1 VSAQLALASHK
12 RHATLVPQTVFVA
25 GLLKTV
31 QVADVHSMMEAF
43 GKVEEIRIIE
53 GKGSALVTFADTMS
67 GVQAINILNL
77 IEQIP
82 GSDQPLTVQWSRRE
96 FDTRSR
102 EREGT
107 ERDRERPHH
116 VFDRKS
122 TVVSGVAEL
131 REAGRLM
138 KGQHHLPGEISGNDS
153 MEEGEILDSMEEGQI
168 HPPPHHSLKEF
179 LSRGLFPGTQI
190 KPSQSISLDAGNGM
204 TSTRRA
210 TQSREQFA
218 RSFAL
223 NQKILKSQ
231 SLEALQDICRHSI
244 SDFNAVNVATA
255 CRRSTKLLIFNHGR
269 KCTVQRAEPAIRV
282 VSMLF
287 SRMTEILKLGSK
299 FDCKSFSTIWWS
311 FGTLSPILG
320 SRFLDI
326 VSTDVLEAKTIDALV
341 NEHDKFEGQNI
352 ATFLWGKV
360 SVGHLS
366 FTSGMIAVVA

>member
-1 VSAQLALASHK
+1 
-12 RHATLVPQTVFVA
+12 VFVA

-77 IEQIP
+77 IVQIP

-138 KGQHHLPGEISGNDS
+138 KGQHHLPGEISG
-153 MEEGEILDSMEEGQI
+153 
-168 HPPPHHSLKEF
+168 
-179 LSRGLFPGTQI
+179 
-190 KPSQSISLDAGNGM
+190 
-204 TSTRRA
+204 
-210 TQSREQFA
+210 
-218 RSFAL
+218 
-223 NQKILKSQ
+223 
-231 SLEALQDICRHSI
+231 
-244 SDFNAVNVATA
+244 
-255 CRRSTKLLIFNHGR
+255 
-269 KCTVQRAEPAIRV
+269 
-282 VSMLF
+282 
-287 SRMTEILKLGSK
+287 
-299 FDCKSFSTIWWS
+299 
-311 FGTLSPILG
+311 
-320 SRFLDI
+320 
-326 VSTDVLEAKTIDALV
+326 
-341 NEHDKFEGQNI
+341 
-352 ATFLWGKV
+352 
-360 SVGHLS
+360 
-366 FTSGMIAVVA
+366 MIAWKKVRF